1 VPTPPHSRSI
11 PIALG
16 ALWLHFFWSLVPSWL
31 HGEYYGYG
39 FLVPLLALA
48 FVWRRAQVLADST
61 PEAVAPARPAGPL
74 LLGLAGLTL
83 LVMIPLRVIQIGD
96 PGWRPPL
103 LLHGLLVTAISHFV
117 LVRIYSWKTSAYF
130 LPVTIFAW
138 SAVPYLGQIE
148 QGLVRKLT
156 GIVIGLTR
164 EIFLLGGQ
172 PVEQRGETLALG
184 SQLVEVT
191 EGCSGIRSLQSLV
204 MAALF
209 FGELLWLRWTR
220 RLVLIASAMAA
231 AIVCNTARA
240 WYLAEVQFTRGYE
253 AAEKAHDPAG
263 HLAFAAS
270 ALILYGVA
278 RLLMPRA
285 RGRTVIRKTT
295 VAAAG

>member
-1 VPTPPHSRSI
+1 
-11 PIALG
+11 
-16 ALWLHFFWSLVPSWL
+16 LWLHFFWSLVPSWL

-48 FVWRRAQVLADST
+48 FAWRRAQVIAGT
-61 PEAVAPARPAGPL
+61 GPVAAVPAERGGPL
-74 LLGLAGLTL
+74 LLALAGFAAL
-83 LVMIPLRVIQIGD
+83 LLIPLRIIETGD

-103 LLHGLLVTAISHFV
+103 LLHGLLVTAISHIV
-117 LVRIYSWKTSAYF
+117 LGRVYSWKTSAYF

-148 QGLVRKLT
+148 QALVRQLT

-184 SQLVEVT
+184 TQIVEVT

-209 FGELLWLRWTR
+209 FGELLWLRWTGR
-220 RLVLIASAMAA
+220 VALVAA
-231 AIVCNTARA
+231 ALAAAVVCNTARA
-240 WYLAEVQFTRGYE
+240 WYLADVQFSRGHE
-253 AAEKAHDPAG
+253 AAQTAHDPAG
-263 HLAFAAS
+263 HFAFAAS
-270 ALILYGVA
+270 ALILYIVA
-278 RLLMPRA
+278 RLLVPRA

-295 VAAAG
+295 VAAAR